1 MVEIMLLKSEDS
13 TNKLELSFR
22 PINDPVELQEE
33 LHKTEKIDI
42 VITLFLYA
50 IIAGVALIKIF

>member
-1 MVEIMLLKSEDS
+1 MLLKSEDS

-50 IIAGVALIKIF
+50 IIAVVALIKIF

>member
-1 MVEIMLLKSEDS
+1 MLLKTEKND
-13 TNKLELSFR
+13 NKFELSFR

-42 VITLFLYA
+42 VITLCLYA

>member
-1 MVEIMLLKSEDS
+1 MLLKTEKND
-13 TNKLELSFR
+13 NKLELSFR

-42 VITLFLYA
+42 VITLVLYA
-50 IIAGVALIKIF
+50 IIAAIAIIKIS